1 MSSEKRDAIRE
12 VIVVEGKYDVLKV
25 RAVFESPVISTE
37 GFGIYKRAD
46 LLRHLD
52 ALSRTC
58 GILLLTDGDAAG
70 RQIRDF
76 IRSRVSGRVLVA
88 YIPDLYGK
96 EKRKTSPSAEGKFG
110 VEGMSREVIREA
122 VRRAGASFLEGGA
135 LPPPEEIVTRTTL
148 YEDGLFGGGESR
160 ALRKEFCLLAAL
172 PERMS
177 VTSLLEA
184 VNLFLGRAGYEA
196 LRDQAKKNLGKE

>member
-1 MSSEKRDAIRE
+1 MSGHEKDFLRE

-25 RAVFESPVISTE
+25 REIFQSPVIATG
-37 GFGIYKRAD
+37 GFGIYNRRD

-52 ALSRTC
+52 ALSRTS

-76 IRSRVSGRVLVA
+76 IRSRVSGRVLTA
-88 YIPDLYGK
+88 YIPDLFGK
-96 EKRKTSPSAEGKFG
+96 EKRKTSPSSEGKLG
-110 VEGMSREVIREA
+110 VEGLPAEVIREA
-122 VRRAGASFLEGGA
+122 VRRAGATFLGKDA
-135 LPPPEEIVTRTTL
+135 LPPPEEKVSRTDL
-148 YEDGLFGGGESR
+148 YEDGLLGGEESR
-160 ALRKEFCLLAAL
+160 ALRKEFSRLASL

-184 VNLFLGRAGYEA
+184 VNLFWGKAGYER
-196 LRDQAKKNLGKE
+196 LRDQAKKNLQKL

>member
-1 MSSEKRDAIRE
+1 MSEEKRKDAIRE
-12 VIVVEGKYDVLKV
+12 VIVVEGKYDVIKV
-25 RAVFESPVISTE
+25 RSIFESPVISTE
-37 GFGIYKRAD
+37 GFGIYRRSD

-52 ALSRTC
+52 ALSRKY

-70 RQIRDF
+70 RQIRNF

-96 EKRKTSPSAEGKFG
+96 EKRKSSPSAEGKLG

-122 VRRAGASFLEGGA
+122 VLRAGATFLNGDS
-135 LPPPEEIVTRTTL
+135 LPPPEEKVSRTML
-148 YEDGLFGGGESR
+148 YEDGLFGGKGSTD
-160 ALRKEFCLLAAL
+160 LRREFCLLASL

-184 VNLFLGRAGYEA
+184 INLFWGKAGYET
-196 LRDQAKKNLGKE
+196 LRDQVKKRR